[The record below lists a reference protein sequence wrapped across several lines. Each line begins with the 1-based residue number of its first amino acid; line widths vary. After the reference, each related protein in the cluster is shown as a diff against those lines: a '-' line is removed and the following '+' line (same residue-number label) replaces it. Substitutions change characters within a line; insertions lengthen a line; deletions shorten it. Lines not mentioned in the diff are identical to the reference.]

1 MTDQRGVG
9 PACPSHPR
17 LAVDPNVLDMEQE
30 GALDF
35 RAMLF
40 LNPAAAATI

>member
-1 MTDQRGVG
+1 MT
-9 PACPSHPR
+9 PSIQDW
-17 LAVDPNVLDMEQE
+17 LFDPSVLKMGQD

-40 LNPAAAATI
+40 LNPAAAATILALLD